1 MSATANSSVDQVF
14 DVLALISASQEPI
27 GVAQLART
35 LEVPTS
41 TAHRVLATLEEA
53 GYVTRDTTGTKYQL
67 GLGAQEL
74 AHALLRRF
82 PLQATSQPYL
92 HRLAAATGETTVLC
106 GRVGFY
112 RVRLASAEGTSDVHA
127 APRLGQTARLGDTP
141 GGRAILAFDDELRD
155 AYLRWL
161 GGGRASAAARA
172 LARDL
177 DRIRKAGCVTDAYAD
192 GRANLAMPLCG
203 PDGRAFASIAV
214 EAAESA
220 GGERAQRGRLAR
232 LRATVEELQELVR
245 ERPELASDPFAHI
258 PPDELSPGFEPAP
271 PR

>member
-14 DVLALISASQEPI
+14 DVLALISASADPI

-35 LEVPTS
+35 LDVPTS

-82 PLQATSQPYL
+82 PLQPVSQPSL
-92 HRLAAATGETTVLC
+92 QRLAAATGETVVLC

-141 GGRAILAFDDELRD
+141 GGRAILAFDDGLR
-155 AYLRWL
+155 AGYLRWL
-161 GGGRASAAARA
+161 GGGRANAATRA
-172 LARDL
+172 LQKQL
-177 DRIRKAGCVTDAYAD
+177 DQVRKD
-192 GRANLAMPLCG
+192 GRVLETYDDGRTNLAVPLRD
-203 PDGRAFASIAV
+203 PDGHTFASIAV
-214 EAAESA
+214 EAAESS
-220 GGERAQRGRLAR
+220 GGERTQRARLAR
-232 LRATVEELQELVR
+232 LRGTVEELEALVR
-245 ERPELASDPFAHI
+245 ERPELAADPFAHI
-258 PPDELSPGFEPAP
+258 PPEDLSPGFDPIA
-271 PR
+271 